1 MNYCDKIHYRI
12 YTTGL
17 AEFDS
22 MVDDLLRCLPQGE
35 AVLRLVFLANRQIMT
50 SMSYIE
56 IS

>member
-56 IS
+56 VS